1 MVGRLQADIILIE
14 LAQPCEMLQNIIQ
27 LPKSVILIKVFSI
40 PRPKISAFIQ
50 NLKYHAINEQENA
63 SPWQNDHQESFYSGF
78 KLELGHPECY
88 PTLEEL
94 IEAVARQIHDY

>member
-1 MVGRLQADIILIE
+1 MSKKTR
-14 LAQPCEMLQNIIQ
+14 
-27 LPKSVILIKVFSI
+27 
-40 PRPKISAFIQ
+40 
-50 NLKYHAINEQENA
+50 
-63 SPWQNDHQESFYSGF
+63 PWQNDHQESFYSGF